1 MPYFDFVSIGGGNTG
16 LSAAYRIA
24 AAGKRVALVDR
35 GPVGG
40 LCSLAGCNP
49 KKVLVRATEVLDEVR
64 RSGEHGIDAPVRRV
78 DWPKVIARKRTFTE
92 SVPEQTEAALRKA
105 GVERIRGAARFVSA
119 EALRVDGR
127 ELSSTGFLIAT
138 GSTPRPLAFPGG
150 NLAKTTDEILEL
162 EEPPASLV
170 IIGAGVV
177 AFEFGQVFARLGSS
191 VSVLMPSDRALRGA
205 DEDLVD
211 ALVMHSMRIGM
222 EFFPHTGVKRIVPA
236 DGRLSVEAETSGK
249 ARTWTADFVLN
260 AAGRV
265 PNLESLELPA
275 AGVASDKQGVVVDSY
290 LRSPGNRQ
298 VFAGGDAHGRRQLS
312 PVASYEGRIVAKNF
326 LEGDVE
332 TVSYETIPQAVY
344 TVPPLAWVG
353 ATEAEAREKGLQVV
367 APLYNK
373 ESWRVFA
380 IAGERPAMSKV
391 VVEES
396 TRRILG
402 AHLLG
407 PSAAE
412 VIHVFAMAMRFGLTT
427 TDLEKMVWA
436 YPTFTS
442 VLDSTWK

>member
-1 MPYFDFVSIGGGNTG
+1 MPDFDFVAVGGGNTG
-16 LSAAYRIA
+16 LTASYRIA

-64 RSGEHGIDAPVRRV
+64 RSGEHGIDAPVRGV
-78 DWPKVIARKRTFTE
+78 DWRKVIARKRTFTQP
-92 SVPEQTEAALRKA
+92 VPDQTEAALKKA
-105 GVERIRGAARFVSA
+105 GVERIRGTARFVSP
-119 EALRVDGR
+119 EAMRVDGR
-127 ELSSTGFLIAT
+127 ELSSGGFLIAT

-162 EEPPASLV
+162 EEPPDSLV

-205 DEDLVD
+205 DETLVD
-211 ALVMHSMRIGM
+211 ALVMHSMRLGM

-236 DGRLSVEAETSGK
+236 DGRLSVEGETSGK

-265 PNLESLELPA
+265 PNLESLDLSA
-275 AGVASDKQGVVVDSY
+275 AGVASDKRGVLVDSY
-290 LRSPGNRQ
+290 LRSPGNRR
-298 VFAGGDAHGRRQLS
+298 VFAGGDAHGSRQLS

-332 TVSYETIPQAVY
+332 TVSYESIPQAVY

-353 ATEAEAREKGLQVV
+353 ATEAEAREKGPRII
-367 APLYNK
+367 APLYDK
-373 ESWRVFA
+373 ENWRVFA

-391 VVEES
+391 IVEES
-396 TRRILG
+396 TKRILG

-407 PSAAE
+407 ASAAE